1 MPFPIQRLR
10 RLRATETLRRMVRET
25 KVMSSDLISPLFV
38 QEGLETN
45 TPIISM
51 PGQFR
56 YSPESVVAE
65 AKALWDLGVPAVL
78 LFGLPLTKDPL
89 GAGAYDPA
97 GPVPTAV
104 RNIKAAL
111 PEMCVIA
118 DVCACEYTDHGNC
131 GILEGEFVHNDQ
143 TLELLRRAAVC
154 YARAGADIVAPSD
167 MMDGRVAAIRA
178 ALDTADLSA
187 IPIMSYAA
195 KFAGAFYGP
204 FRDAAASAPGFGDRR
219 SYQMDIGNRRE
230 ALREI
235 ELDIEEGADI
245 IIVKPALFCL
255 DIIREARDR
264 FDVPICAY
272 NVSSEYSM
280 IKAAGQ
286 LGWVD
291 EPRLVDETLLSIKR
305 AGADLI
311 ITYHAREWIAA
322 GN

>member
-1 MPFPIQRLR
+1 
-10 RLRATETLRRMVRET
+10 MVRET
-25 KVMSSDLISPLFV
+25 KVTASDLIAPLFV
-38 QEGLETN
+38 QQGLAAN
-45 TPIISM
+45 TPIALM

-56 YSPESVVAE
+56 YSPETVVEE
-65 AKALWDLGVPAVL
+65 ASALWKLGVPAVL
-78 LFGLPLTKDPL
+78 LFGIPLRKDPL
-89 GAGAYDPA
+89 GAGAYDLA
-97 GPVPTAV
+97 GPVPTAI
-104 RNIKAAL
+104 RNLKSTL

-118 DVCACEYTDHGNC
+118 DVCACEYTDHGHC

-143 TLELLRRAAVC
+143 TLELLRQAAVC

-167 MMDGRVAAIRA
+167 MMDGRVAAIRE
-178 ALDTADLSA
+178 ALDAAGLSA
-187 IPIMSYAA
+187 TPIMSYAA

-204 FRDAAASAPGFGDRR
+204 FRDAAGSAPGFGDRR
-219 SYQMDIGNRRE
+219 AYQMDIGNRRE

-245 IIVKPALFCL
+245 VIVKPALFCL

-291 EPRLVDETLLSIKR
+291 EERLVDDTLLSIKR

-311 ITYHAREWIAA
+311 VTYHAREWIGA
-322 GN
+322 GSGIEPRRRGGAENNT